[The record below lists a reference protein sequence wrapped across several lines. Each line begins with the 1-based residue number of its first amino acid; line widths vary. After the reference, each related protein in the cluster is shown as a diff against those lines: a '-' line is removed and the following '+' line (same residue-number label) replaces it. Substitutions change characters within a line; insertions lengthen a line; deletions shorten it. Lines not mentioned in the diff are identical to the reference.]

1 MYSSSRLSAS
11 VCGTLLAVFAGA
23 AAAAAVQRTFVS
35 TGGNDGNACSI
46 SAPCRSFGAA
56 IAQTQDKG
64 EIVVLDS
71 GGYGPVVINKSIEII
86 APPGIYAGVTAG
98 AGTGIQVVSPAQT
111 VALRGITINGLGT
124 GQFGI
129 DVQFGGTITID
140 RCRIANFTQDGLRFA
155 NAFALS
161 LRDSDI
167 RDNGGNGV
175 AVTSGTHN
183 TVERTT
189 LRDNGNHGA
198 DVSGATNVTFS
209 DSVVVRNLQAGIHV
223 AGALATITG
232 GEIVGN
238 SQHGVFVDGSV
249 PGSTTIVAIDRANIS
264 SNSNAGAF
272 ANATAT
278 NSVVQL
284 TVARSVFMENFEGVV
299 GATSAGLAA
308 RLVVSD
314 SVFEHNVQEGISI
327 NGLGAELTIASNV
340 VTHSATGVGKF
351 TGGTVFTRFTSAVR
365 DNTNNTVG
373 GAFTN
378 LPGI

>member
-1 MYSSSRLSAS
+1 MNNSSRLSTS

-46 SAPCRSFGAA
+46 AAPCRSFGAA

-111 VALRGITINGLGT
+111 VAIRGITINGLGT

-175 AVTSGTHN
+175 VVTSGTHN

-189 LRDNGNHGA
+189 LRDNGNNSA
-198 DVSGATNVTFS
+198 DVSGPTIVTFS
-209 DSVVVRNLQAGIHV
+209 DSVVARNLQAGIHV

-238 SQHGVFVDGSV
+238 SQQGVFVDGSI

-264 SNSNAGAF
+264 SNNNAGVL

-278 NSVVQL
+278 NSIVQL
-284 TVARSVFMENFEGVV
+284 TVARSVLMENFEGVI
-299 GATSAGLAA
+299 GGTTSGLAA
-308 RLVVSD
+308 RSLP
-314 SVFEHNVQEGISI
+314 
-327 NGLGAELTIASNV
+327 GLRAQ
-340 VTHSATGVGKF
+340 SATIR
-351 TGGTVFTRFTSAVR
+351 TTPWAVR
-365 DNTNNTVG
+365 SRACPGFEARESRRVSASRRARSRFPYPG
-373 GAFTN
+373 
-378 LPGI
+378 LPSSRERDSTGQ